1 LTGVFPFVVLGFRRP
16 MVYYLD
22 IASIVCKS
30 VEYGEVASIDVP

>member
-1 LTGVFPFVVLGFRRP
+1 